1 MYFLIVFDLKCALFI
16 FISFVHMM
24 CLRVVQALEMSVWYF
39 VEQQSKYTDLY
50 KDLHGKKG
58 YKLKFKVPAPILKNS
73 SAYELRFPGL

>member
-50 KDLHGKKG
+50 KVYWK
-58 YKLKFKVPAPILKNS
+58 I
-73 SAYELRFPGL
+73 

>member
-1 MYFLIVFDLKCALFI
+1 
-16 FISFVHMM
+16 M

-50 KDLHGKKG
+50 KDLHGNWVTNSN
-58 YKLKFKVPAPILKNS
+58 LKFRRRSLKNS